1 MNVVNSM
8 SWKPVIPQIDPVGS
22 LTVCESLDAEAALKC
37 QWTIKVTQGESFDDL
52 FRLSAPSEHRLLGDA
67 EPPHRVLQVDRL
79 DPDTHRRLCGPRTRI
94 VESHH

>member
-37 QWTIKVTQGESFDDL
+37 QWTIKVTQGESKV
-52 FRLSAPSEHRLLGDA
+52 APGLCFTN
-67 EPPHRVLQVDRL
+67 VLRYPKS
-79 DPDTHRRLCGPRTRI
+79 DPMVILR
-94 VESHH
+94 

>member
-52 FRLSAPSEHRLLGDA
+52 FRLSAPSELCSTESIDGVLGK
-67 EPPHRVLQVDRL
+67 HFSGLICQ
-79 DPDTHRRLCGPRTRI
+79 THNLSLGVGFTENLPGTI
-94 VESHH
+94 